1 MSLLQKF
8 LADLPH
14 TDVDKQLR
22 MKIVT
27 AFFVLFFLM
36 LTAPVE
42 AQQTTT
48 ASNAEE
54 LKAYYLVILKK
65 GPHRDQDSVTAEQIQ
80 KGHMDNITKM
90 AEAGKLNVA
99 GPFLD
104 EGDLR
109 GIFIFNLSSE
119 QEVRALVDNDPA
131 VKAGRL
137 IYEIH
142 PWMTAKGTCFK

>member
-1 MSLLQKF
+1 MKF
-8 LADLPH
+8 
-14 TDVDKQLR
+14 
-22 MKIVT
+22 ISI
-27 AFFVLFFLM
+27 FFILFCLFCG
-36 LTAPVE
+36 TSVN

-65 GPHRDQDSVTAEQIQ
+65 GPHRDQDSTTAEQIQ
-80 KGHMDNITKM
+80 KGHMENITKM

-104 EGDLR
+104 DGDLR
-109 GIFIFNLSSE
+109 GIFVFNLSSE